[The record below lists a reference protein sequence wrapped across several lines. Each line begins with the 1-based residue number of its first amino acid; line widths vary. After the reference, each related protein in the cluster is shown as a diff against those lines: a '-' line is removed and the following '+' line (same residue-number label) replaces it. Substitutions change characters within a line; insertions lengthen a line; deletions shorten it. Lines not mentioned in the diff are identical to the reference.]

1 MSDLKIALLALGT
14 ILILLVLLFNWWQ
27 DRRVRNSMK
36 DKLPEAPADPLMT
49 QLETE
54 RREPTVRIAETLA
67 QPIEPT
73 EPVILAEEIDAAT
86 EAVIDVQFPKAIAGD
101 ELMDLLR
108 AYLRVETKPVRLFA
122 LSSQGEHHAY
132 PHEDQTYVSMQLA
145 MLLANRK
152 GPISEIDWSRL
163 WMAAQNLAQQLDGTV
178 DGPEQQDV
186 IERAQQLDAVC
197 ANLDAQVGLSLRLA
211 EPLPSNEVLQVAT
224 SAGFMEYGK
233 QLGWLASSGI
243 PRFTLLFDGK
253 PALDLHASQVSRLD
267 LLLDVPNSPKDE
279 NAFSR
284 MATVGRDLALRLGAE
299 LIDDQGQPLTDH
311 YDEDIDGQLYQIY
324 EQLEDAGFSAGE
336 TRTLRVFT

>member
-1 MSDLKIALLALGT
+1 MSDLRIALVALGA

-27 DRRVRNSMK
+27 DRRVRNTMK
-36 DKLPEAPADPLMT
+36 DKFPEVPADPLMT
-49 QLETE
+49 QLEAE

-67 QPIEPT
+67 QPKAEPA
-73 EPVILAEEIDAAT
+73 VLAEDIDAAT
-86 EAVIDVQFPKAIAGD
+86 EAVIDVQFPKAVPGA

-122 LSSQGEHHAY
+122 LSTQGEHHAY
-132 PHEDQTYVSMQLA
+132 PHEAEQYVGMQLA

-152 GPISEIDWSRL
+152 GPLSEIDWSRL

-178 DGPEQQDV
+178 DGPEQQEV
-186 IERAQQLDAVC
+186 IERAQQLDNLC

-211 EPLPSNEVLQVAT
+211 EPLATAEVRQVALN
-224 SAGFMEYGK
+224 AGFMEYGK

-253 PALDLHASQVSRLD
+253 PAMDLHSAQVNRLD
-267 LLLDVPNSPKDE
+267 LLLDVPNSPKDT

-284 MATVGRDLALRLGAE
+284 MATVGRDLAVRLDAE

-311 YDEDIDGQLYQIY
+311 YDDEIDQQLYQIY
-324 EQLEDAGFSAGE
+324 EQLEDAGFNAGE

>member
-1 MSDLKIALLALGT
+1 MSDLKIALVALGT

-27 DRRVRNSMK
+27 DRRVRNTMK
-36 DKLPEAPADPLMT
+36 DKLPEAPADPLMS
-49 QLETE
+49 QLDTA

-67 QPIEPT
+67 QPKSEPA
-73 EPVILAEEIDAAT
+73 VLAEDIDAAT
-86 EAVIDVQFPKAIAGD
+86 EAVIDVQFPKAVAGD

-132 PHEDQTYVSMQLA
+132 PHKEETYVSMQLA
-145 MLLANRK
+145 VLLANRK

-178 DGPEQQDV
+178 DGPEQNEV
-186 IERAQQLDAVC
+186 IERAQQLDALC
-197 ANLDAQVGLSLRLA
+197 ATLDAQVGLSLRLP
-211 EPLPSNEVLQVAT
+211 EPLPTSEVLQVAIN
-224 SAGFMEYGK
+224 AGFMEYGK

-253 PALDLHASQVSRLD
+253 AALDLHSAQVSRLD
-267 LLLDVPNSPKDE
+267 MLLDVPNSPKDE

-284 MATVGRDLALRLGAE
+284 MATVGRDLALRLEAD
-299 LIDDQGQPLTDH
+299 LIDDHGQLLTDLF
-311 YDEDIDGQLYQIY
+311 DEEIDRQLYEIY
-324 EQLEDAGFSAGE
+324 EQLEAAGFKAGE
-336 TRTLRVFT
+336 TRTLRVFS

>member
-1 MSDLKIALLALGT
+1 MSDLKIALVALGA

-27 DRRVRNSMK
+27 DRRVRNTMK
-36 DKLPEAPADPLMT
+36 DKLPEAPADPLMS
-49 QLETE
+49 QLEAE

-67 QPIEPT
+67 QPKT
-73 EPVILAEEIDAAT
+73 EPAILAEDIDAAT
-86 EAVIDVQFPKAIAGD
+86 EAVIDVQFPKAVAGD

-132 PHEDQTYVSMQLA
+132 PHEEETYVSMQLA
-145 MLLANRK
+145 VLLANRK
-152 GPISEIDWSRL
+152 GHLSEIDWSRL

-178 DGPEQQDV
+178 DGPEQQAV
-186 IERAQQLDAVC
+186 IERAQQLDALC
-197 ANLDAQVGLSLRLA
+197 ANLDAQVGLSLSLS
-211 EPLPSNEVLQVAT
+211 EPLPTSEVRQIAM

-253 PALDLHASQVSRLD
+253 PALDLHSAQVNRLD
-267 LLLDVPNSPKDE
+267 LLLDIPNSPKDE
-279 NAFSR
+279 HAFSR
-284 MATVGRDLALRLGAE
+284 MATVGRDLALRLDAE
-299 LIDDQGQPLTDH
+299 LIDDQGQALTDH
-311 YDEDIDGQLYQIY
+311 YDDEIDQQLYQIY
-324 EQLEDAGFSAGE
+324 EQLEEAGFRAGE

>member
-1 MSDLKIALLALGT
+1 MSDLKIALVALGA

-27 DRRVRNSMK
+27 DRRVRNTMK
-36 DKLPEAPADPLMT
+36 DKFPEVPADPLMT
-49 QLETE
+49 QLEAE

-67 QPIEPT
+67 QPKAEPA
-73 EPVILAEEIDAAT
+73 VLAEDIDAAT
-86 EAVIDVQFPKAIAGD
+86 EAVIDVQFPKAVPGA

-122 LSSQGEHHAY
+122 LSTQGEHHAY
-132 PHEDQTYVSMQLA
+132 PHEAEQYVGMQLA

-152 GPISEIDWSRL
+152 GPLSEIDWSRL

-178 DGPEQQDV
+178 DGPEQQEV
-186 IERAQQLDAVC
+186 IERAQQLDNLC

-211 EPLPSNEVLQVAT
+211 EPLATAEVRQVALN
-224 SAGFMEYGK
+224 AGFMEYGK

-253 PALDLHASQVSRLD
+253 PAMDLHSAQVNRLD
-267 LLLDVPNSPKDE
+267 LLLDVPNSPKDT

-284 MATVGRDLALRLGAE
+284 MATVGRDLAVRLDAE
-299 LIDDQGQPLTDH
+299 LIDDQGQPLTDY
-311 YDEDIDGQLYQIY
+311 YDDEIDQQLYQIY
-324 EQLEDAGFSAGE
+324 EQLEDAGFNAGE

>member
-1 MSDLKIALLALGT
+1 MSDLKIALVALGT

-27 DRRVRNSMK
+27 DRRVRNTMK
-36 DKLPEAPADPLMT
+36 DKLPEAPADPLMS
-49 QLETE
+49 QLDTA

-67 QPIEPT
+67 QPKSEPA
-73 EPVILAEEIDAAT
+73 VLAEDIDATT
-86 EAVIDVQFPKAIAGD
+86 EAVIDVQFPKAVAGD

-132 PHEDQTYVSMQLA
+132 PHEEETYVSMQLA
-145 MLLANRK
+145 VLLANRK

-178 DGPEQQDV
+178 DGPEQNEV
-186 IERAQQLDAVC
+186 IERAQQLDALC
-197 ANLDAQVGLSLRLA
+197 ATLDAQVGLSLRLP
-211 EPLPSNEVLQVAT
+211 EPLPTSEVLQVAIN
-224 SAGFMEYGK
+224 AGFMEYGK

-253 PALDLHASQVSRLD
+253 PALDLHSAQVSRLD
-267 LLLDVPNSPKDE
+267 MLLDVPNSPKDE

-284 MATVGRDLALRLGAE
+284 MATVGRDLAMRLEAE
-299 LIDDQGQPLTDH
+299 LIDDHGQLLTDH
-311 YDEDIDGQLYQIY
+311 FDEEIDRQLYEIC
-324 EQLEDAGFSAGE
+324 EQLEAAGFKAGE
-336 TRTLRVFT
+336 TRTLRVFS